1 MKRKLFVVLLVAALV
16 VSTAAGCAS
25 KKENSAMDTAAPSH
39 QSTSAG
45 GSSSVRGDYNTA
57 EVPSEGVTAVD
68 VEFEKADSLTG
79 IGNLTDDITNPILDE
94 RKIIRSANLT
104 IEVENFDTA
113 FSSIETIITGIG
125 FVQETNINTD
135 RVYDNGEV
143 KFYRSGTI
151 VLRVDR
157 SRFDSVLNKL
167 RGIGDVY
174 NYTTTGEDVT
184 EQYYDIESRLRLLK
198 LEQEK
203 IEAYLA
209 KLSDLDE
216 IFKAESKLT
225 DIRYQIESLTGK
237 LNKLSSLVDLSTIT
251 INLYEKRPGSEAKPL
266 TYGEKLLESLKESLL
281 NVVEFLGDLLLF
293 IVSAIPALILLGL
306 LILIGVAVYRRITRN
321 RRQGAGI
328 AGAAAV
334 PARPEGQQ
342 GRQEPPAA
350 KQEATQTRQE
360 DSNQ

>member
-1 MKRKLFVVLLVAALV
+1 MKRKLLVVLLVAALV

-209 KLSDLDE
+209 KLSDLDD

-225 DIRYQIESLTGK
+225 EIRYQIESLTGK

-251 INLYEKRPGSEAKPL
+251 INLHEKRPGTEVKPL

-281 NVVEFLGDLLLF
+281 NVVKFLGDLLLF
-293 IVSAIPALILLGL
+293 IVSALPALILLGL
-306 LILIGVAVYRRITRN
+306 LILIVVTIYKRITRN
-321 RRQGAGI
+321 RRTGAGTT
-328 AGAAAV
+328 GAAAV
-334 PARPEGQQ
+334 AARPESPQ
-342 GRQEPPAA
+342 GRQETPAA